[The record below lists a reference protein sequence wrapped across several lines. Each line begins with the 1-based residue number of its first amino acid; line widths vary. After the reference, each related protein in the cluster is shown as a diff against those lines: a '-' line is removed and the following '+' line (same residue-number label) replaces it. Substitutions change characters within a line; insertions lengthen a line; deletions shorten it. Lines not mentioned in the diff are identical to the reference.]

1 MSFPIYIPSKG
12 KPVNRTG
19 QLLKGHRE
27 YTIFTDPS
35 QVEAYRE
42 HHKNVVSIEEDNL
55 GIGYSRRF
63 IQDYADRNNV
73 PISWILDDDFISL
86 HRIPDRNKVPT
97 ENGGAAILSEAEDA
111 VLTEEFLNLTPPVGA
126 AHFDFFM
133 PADIARNPNLSPLGK
148 FR

>member
-1 MSFPIYIPSKG
+1 MSIPIFIPSKN
-12 KPVNRTG
+12 KTG
-19 QLLKGHRE
+19 QLLKGQRE
-27 YTIFTDPS
+27 YSIFTDPS

-86 HRIPDRNKVPT
+86 HRIPDRKNVPT

>member
-42 HHKNVVSIEEDNL
+42 HHEIVVSIEEDNL
-55 GIGYSRRF
+55 ASAIPDALSKTTPTGTMYRLAGYSMT
-63 IQDYADRNNV
+63 
-73 PISWILDDDFISL
+73 ILFRSI
-86 HRIPDRNKVPT
+86 VFPT
-97 ENGGAAILSEAEDA
+97 
-111 VLTEEFLNLTPPVGA
+111 
-126 AHFDFFM
+126 
-133 PADIARNPNLSPLGK
+133 GK
-148 FR
+148 TFRLRTAGPRY